1 MPGMKRKWNRFLL
14 TQQQTHHLLSK
25 TALEKQV
32 QERQRRCA
40 TLEVGQKSVLSQ
52 RGNEKRQ
59 RRLEGLDEQV
69 KGVLLDCDSAS

>member
-1 MPGMKRKWNRFLL
+1 M
-14 TQQQTHHLLSK
+14 
-25 TALEKQV
+25 
-32 QERQRRCA
+32 QERQGCCA